1 MTTFGID
8 ISHYQDGI
16 DLSAVARHSA
26 TEFVV
31 AKATTGST
39 GQDSNYAAYRAEAE
53 RNGLLFAAY
62 HWITGSS
69 SPVTQAQNAF
79 NVVGGD
85 VPVFIDIERNPF
97 DPQQP
102 TMAHVTA
109 FVAAAGALGLRVNPV
124 LYLPEWYW
132 VEMGRPNVSAWGIW
146 QSDYG
151 PNDGAYPGD
160 DSDRWA
166 FGSRE
171 AVILQYTS
179 RGHVKGYGRFIDVD
193 AYRGT
198 RADLAR
204 TGWFKD
210 YSEDVVATK
219 EEIQAWV
226 ANTPIVIDWQTKET
240 QPLHR
245 VLRRLLKASVA
256 EATPEQIASAVV
268 AALPESGGGLTVE
281 DVQSAVAN
289 VFRQGID
296 AQEA

>member
-16 DLSAVARHSA
+16 DLDVVARESA
-26 TEFVV
+26 TTFVV

-39 GQDSNYAAYRAEAE
+39 GRDPLYPSYKAAAE

-79 NVVGGD
+79 DAIGSD
-85 VPVFIDIERNPF
+85 VPVFIDIEHNAF
-97 DPQQP
+97 DVHQP
-102 TMAHVTA
+102 KMSHVTA

-132 VEMGRPNVSAWGIW
+132 NEIGRPNVSAWGIW

-151 PNDGAYPGD
+151 PNDGLYPGD
-160 DSDRWA
+160 TSARWA

-171 AVILQYTS
+171 AVLLQYTS
-179 RGHVKGYGRFIDVD
+179 RGHVQGYDKFIDVD

-198 RADLAR
+198 RADLAQ

-219 EEIQAWV
+219 EEVQAWV
-226 ANTPIVIDWQTKET
+226 AETPIVVDWQTKET

-245 VLRRLLKASVA
+245 VLRRLLKASDA
-256 EATPEQIASAVV
+256 EATPEQIAAAVV
-268 AALPESGGGLTVE
+268 AALPEAEGGLTVE
-281 DVQSAVAN
+281 DVQSAVTN

-296 AQEA
+296 AQGA